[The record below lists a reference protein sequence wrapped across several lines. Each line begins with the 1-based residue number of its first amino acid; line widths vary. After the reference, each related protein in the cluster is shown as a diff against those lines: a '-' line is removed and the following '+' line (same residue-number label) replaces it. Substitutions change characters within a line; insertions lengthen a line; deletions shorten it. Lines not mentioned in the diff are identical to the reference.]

1 MPTLLRNAL
10 AVVAGIVIG
19 GVINGGLISIG
30 PSIIPT
36 PPGIDVTD
44 PESLAANVHLLQPR
58 HFIFP
63 FLAHSLGTLV
73 GALVAYLLSASHK
86 ARMAYV
92 VGAFNLIGGIVASFL
107 IPAPAWYSALDLV
120 AAYLPMA
127 WLATAIGGRVQ
138 RGGTSP
144 NREAAVPGV

>member
-1 MPTLLRNAL
+1 
-10 AVVAGIVIG
+10 
-19 GVINGGLISIG
+19 
-30 PSIIPT
+30 
-36 PPGIDVTD
+36 
-44 PESLAANVHLLQPR
+44 
-58 HFIFP
+58 
-63 FLAHSLGTLV
+63 
-73 GALVAYLLSASHK
+73 VAYLLSASHK

>member
-120 AAYLPMA
+120 AAYLPKA

>member
-127 WLATAIGGRVQ
+127 WRATAIGGRVQ